1 MGVCEDRIEVGEDTM
16 GVCEYFYLSVG
27 FKASWWGFLGKLR
40 GGLRQVK
47 GRGIIGKLRGGF
59 RQKKRGF

>member
-1 MGVCEDRIEVGEDTM
+1 M
-16 GVCEYFYLSVG
+16 G

-47 GRGIIGKLRGGF
+47 GRGIIGKLRGGLG
-59 RQKKRGF
+59 KKREGFSQIKGGL